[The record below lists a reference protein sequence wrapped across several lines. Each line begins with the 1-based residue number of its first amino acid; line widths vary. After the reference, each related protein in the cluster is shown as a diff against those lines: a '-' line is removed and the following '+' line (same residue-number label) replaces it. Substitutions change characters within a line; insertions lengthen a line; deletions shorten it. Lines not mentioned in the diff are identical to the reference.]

1 MAGSTPNAGLQQWSS
16 KAVFILAAIGCSV
29 GLGNLWRFPYLAGEN
44 GGGAFVIFYVLC
56 VALFGLPVLA
66 AELFIGRR
74 GRGSAVG
81 SVVRLARAEGRS
93 SWWALQSWIGM
104 IGSSI
109 ILTYYSVIA
118 GWVIAYVV
126 MFAFDLAAS
135 GAAHGLSGLAAGAFA
150 GQSKEAV
157 GDKLVA
163 LLSDPGRGIFYHAAF
178 MGLTVL
184 IVARGV
190 KSGIEAAVTVMM
202 PAFFIMLVML
212 VVFALVAGDAARGL
226 DFILGVRFQD
236 QATSDGQILRGL
248 LGGMADGSIISKAL
262 GQAFFSIGLGSALM
276 ITYGAYMSKTQDIPR
291 ASRFIGLSDT
301 AVGILAGVAIF
312 PIVFQVGL
320 SPTAGPTLMF
330 QTLPLAFQQMPA
342 GAVFGLIFFILAFF
356 AAITSA
362 IALLEATT
370 AWINEQS
377 KSDHRVVASV
387 GVGGVIFVL
396 GIANVLSQVPL
407 GPNGEAA
414 NFFNTWRP
422 LDWVPLFKGKLLL
435 DVLTG
440 VTDIMLPVAGL
451 LTAIFAGWIVSTS
464 ASREELGFRTE
475 AWYRR
480 WRFLIRYVCPAGIIA
495 IVAYSA
501 ILGPYVASTNARQ
514 ACIAARA
521 DAAAGASSDALLAR
535 IARCEADGR

>member
-1 MAGSTPNAGLQQWSS
+1 MAESTPKAGLQLWSS
-16 KAVFILAAIGCSV
+16 KAVFLLAAVGCSV

-44 GGGAFVIFYVLC
+44 GGGAFVIIYVFC
-56 VALFGLPVLA
+56 VILIGLPVLA

-81 SVVRLARAEGRS
+81 SVVRLAHAEGRS

-109 ILTYYSVIA
+109 IFTYYSVIA

-126 MFAFDLAAS
+126 MFAADV
-135 GAAHGLSGLAAGAFA
+135 GAALAGHGLAGLAAGAFA
-150 GQSKEAV
+150 DQSQAAV
-157 GDKLVA
+157 GDKLIA
-163 LLSDPGRGIFYHAAF
+163 LLSDPGRMIFYHAVF
-178 MGLTVL
+178 MGLTIL

-190 KSGIEAAVTVMM
+190 KSGIEAAVTFMM
-202 PAFFIMLVML
+202 PAFFVMLVML
-212 VVFALVAGDAARGL
+212 VVFALVAGDGARGL

-236 QATSDGQILRGL
+236 HVTDDGQVFRGL
-248 LGGMADGSIISKAL
+248 LHGLSDGSIIAKAL

-276 ITYGAYMSKTQDIPR
+276 ITYGAYMSKEQNIPSAAR
-291 ASRFIGLSDT
+291 VIGLSDT

-312 PIVFQVGL
+312 PIVFHVGL
-320 SPTAGPTLMF
+320 DPTAGPTLMF

-342 GAVFGLIFFILAFF
+342 GSIFGLIFFILAFF

-370 AWINEQS
+370 AWINEQT
-377 KSDHRVVASV
+377 KGDHRVAATA

-396 GIANVLSQVPL
+396 GIANALSQVPV
-407 GPNGEAA
+407 GANGESAD
-414 NFFNTWRP
+414 FFNTWKP

-451 LTAIFAGWIVSTS
+451 ITAIFAGWIVSTS
-464 ASREELGFRTE
+464 ASREELGFKTE

-480 WRFLIRYVCPAGIIA
+480 WRFLIRYVCPAAIIA
-495 IVAYSA
+495 IVVYSSV
-501 ILGPYVASTNARQ
+501 IGPYLASASARK
-514 ACIAARA
+514 ACLAASAEAEAGNPSDGLPATLRECAA
-521 DAAAGASSDALLAR
+521 DAR
-535 IARCEADGR
+535 